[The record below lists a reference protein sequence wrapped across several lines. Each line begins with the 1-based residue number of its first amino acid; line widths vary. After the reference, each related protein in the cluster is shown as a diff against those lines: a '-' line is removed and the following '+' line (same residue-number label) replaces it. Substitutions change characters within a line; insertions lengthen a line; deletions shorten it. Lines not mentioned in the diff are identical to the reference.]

1 VFERAPQPFR
11 LGNYEPL
18 MELAS
23 GGMARVYA
31 ARQVGAGGF
40 ERMVVIKR
48 VHQHLL
54 TSREFRDMF
63 CDEARIASLIH
74 HPNVVPVIDVLE
86 WEGELLLVMEY
97 VDSTSLS
104 TVLKAVRANGQRLS
118 PAIAVRIVADTL
130 SGLHA
135 AHEVVDMRGVRMDLV
150 HRDVS
155 PQNILV
161 ALDGSSRLI
170 DFGVAKARHR
180 ITHTRSGSLKG
191 KYAYMSPEQMKSLP
205 VDRRADIFS
214 TGAVLLEALTGT
226 AVFRGET
233 EFDTMRMIVEEP
245 IPNPSSMAP
254 GVPVELDAVVQ
265 KALERDPERR
275 YQSAAEM
282 LEHLESAMRPASSR
296 EVAACAEELC
306 GKRLSWRRD
315 ALRAVI
321 DGRLQPLLPEQD
333 ANAQTLLDGAPSG
346 LTPAG
351 MPSQASVSHVTSST
365 DATLAPRESGRIAM
379 VAAVASAVTV
389 SAILLAFWFLAL
401 RPAEPSPATSAP
413 TGSAPAQ
420 LPVTPNVVVEVPPSA
435 TAPAASETHPT
446 PSSTAPRWRPRSP
459 SELHDNP
466 YGTP

>member
-1 VFERAPQPFR
+1 
-11 LGNYEPL
+11 
-18 MELAS
+18 
-23 GGMARVYA
+23 
-31 ARQVGAGGF
+31 
-40 ERMVVIKR
+40 
-48 VHQHLL
+48 
-54 TSREFRDMF
+54 
-63 CDEARIASLIH
+63 
-74 HPNVVPVIDVLE
+74 
-86 WEGELLLVMEY
+86 
-97 VDSTSLS
+97 
-104 TVLKAVRANGQRLS
+104 
-118 PAIAVRIVADTL
+118 
-130 SGLHA
+130 
-135 AHEVVDMRGVRMDLV
+135 
-150 HRDVS
+150 
-155 PQNILV
+155 
-161 ALDGSSRLI
+161 
-170 DFGVAKARHR
+170 
-180 ITHTRSGSLKG
+180 
-191 KYAYMSPEQMKSLP
+191 
-205 VDRRADIFS
+205 
-214 TGAVLLEALTGT
+214 
-226 AVFRGET
+226 
-233 EFDTMRMIVEEP
+233 
-245 IPNPSSMAP
+245 
-254 GVPVELDAVVQ
+254 
-265 KALERDPERR
+265 
-275 YQSAAEM
+275 M